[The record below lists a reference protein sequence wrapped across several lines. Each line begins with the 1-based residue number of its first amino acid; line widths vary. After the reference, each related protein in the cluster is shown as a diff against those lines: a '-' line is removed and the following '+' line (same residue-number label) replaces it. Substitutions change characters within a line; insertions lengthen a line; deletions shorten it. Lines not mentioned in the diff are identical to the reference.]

1 MGTMRVGSELTIGEQ
16 TKRCSSKRQ
25 WGHDVTKMWV
35 VQEQESEQTR
45 QVDGYPEFRVLSHR
59 RELEFLQGHHRWDSR

>member
-1 MGTMRVGSELTIGEQ
+1 MRVGSERTTGEQ
-16 TKRCSSKRQ
+16 TIKCSSKRQ
-25 WGHDVTKMWV
+25 WGHDVMKMWV

-45 QVDGYPEFRVLSHR
+45 QADDCPEFRALSHR